1 MTYYIINK
9 RLRDSVKEDFFLGG
23 GGRGEGISIF
33 LERDKEVYLLFGQT
47 KGQEGGCQK
56 ILLMWGGES

>member
-1 MTYYIINK
+1 M
-9 RLRDSVKEDFFLGG
+9 KEDFFGG
-23 GGRGEGISIF
+23 GGRGEGVSIF

-47 KGQEGGCQK
+47 TGQEGGGQK